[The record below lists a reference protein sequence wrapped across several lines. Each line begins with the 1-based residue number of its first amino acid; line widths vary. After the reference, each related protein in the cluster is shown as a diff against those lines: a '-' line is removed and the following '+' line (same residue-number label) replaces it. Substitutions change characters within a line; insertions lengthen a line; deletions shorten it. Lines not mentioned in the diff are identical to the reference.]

1 MCFFCCWLLFF
12 YRPKQYR
19 IVFFLTVL
27 FPDGHVAE
35 LSSPINPSLSIYLRR
50 NTRKHCKEHS
60 ENIYAMWHYKT
71 HAPSSIFNT
80 ALEYNNIREHKTYWK
95 KSSVLLLF
103 LLLTS
108 HHVCLLGARYG
119 YGSIIV
125 DTVKFTTTKNTE
137 TEGWVREV
145 ISPSETSKT
154 FHLDILT
161 RVAKWKIFLYPETQ
175 DESSLS

>member
-1 MCFFCCWLLFF
+1 M
-12 YRPKQYR
+12 
-19 IVFFLTVL
+19 

-95 KSSVLLLF
+95 KSSVLVLF

-125 DTVKFTTTKNTE
+125 DTSNSKVYNNKKHRNRRLGRRGDQSKWDFRNL
-137 TEGWVREV
+137 
-145 ISPSETSKT
+145 PSEYS
-154 FHLDILT
+154 HQSS
-161 RVAKWKIFLYPETQ
+161 RVENIFISRNPRWIKSGL
-175 DESSLS
+175 